1 MKRFT
6 ASARALLAAC
16 LAASCSGAPPADRA
30 GAADAGSL
38 AVRCG
43 SLIDGIADAPA
54 RDRGV
59 VIRAGRIEAIVAAD
73 ELPRDLPR
81 LDLAGFTCLP
91 GLIDM
96 HTHLTDA
103 PEDTADLRVY
113 FALGDAELLAR
124 SKQHAAATLLAG
136 FTTVRNVGTYVEGSD
151 HALRDAIARGDAV
164 GPRMHV
170 SGPYLTIPR
179 GGGDLYVPGYD
190 EPADAARF
198 HAGVAR
204 GAAEFAAKA
213 RANLASG
220 ADLLKVIASGA
231 VLGFGGVPGAREM
244 TRDEIEA
251 VVAVAHAAGRRV
263 AAHAHGS
270 DSIVDAILAGADTIE
285 HASYLNDEG
294 IALARERGIAL
305 AMDVYNGDYIDSEG
319 RRQGWPE
326 EFLRKNLE
334 TTEIQ
339 RDGFRRALA
348 AGVPLVYATDAG
360 VYPHGLNARQ
370 LRVMVSLGMT
380 PMQAIRAATSVA
392 AFHLGAADDVGALRA
407 GRFGD
412 LIAVR
417 GDPLAD
423 IALLEDVAVVVKGG
437 RVFKNSNRGQARI
450 AEKQQSVSDPNCS
463 PQRGEALLNA
473 GDRDVGGADAAARVA
488 AGARGGAR
496 ELAREAFAQDVGLEP

>member
-1 MKRFT
+1 MHRGRLFIALIGIGFALSCIGAQQAAREQFPAVAQT
-6 ASARALLAAC
+6 ALAPD
-16 LAASCSGAPPADRA
+16 S
-30 GAADAGSL
+30 GSL

-43 SLIDGIADAPA
+43 SLIDGVADAA
-54 RDRGV
+54 VRDRGV
-59 VIRAGRIEAIVAAD
+59 VIRGGRIEAVVDAA

-81 LDLAGFTCLP
+81 LELAGFTCLP

-96 HTHLTDA
+96 HTHLTDS

-113 FALGDAELLAR
+113 FTRSDGEQLER
-124 SKQHAAATLLAG
+124 SKQAAAATLLAG
-136 FTTVRNVGTYVEGSD
+136 FTTVRDVGTYVDGAD
-151 HALRDAIARGDAV
+151 RALRDAIARGDAI
-164 GPRMHV
+164 GPRVHV
-170 SGPYLTIPR
+170 AGAYLTIPN

-190 EPADAARF
+190 EPADNARF

-204 GAAEFAAKA
+204 GAAEFAGKA
-213 RANLASG
+213 RANLAAG

-244 TRDEIEA
+244 TRDEIAA
-251 VVAVAHAAGRRV
+251 VVEVAHAAGRRV

-270 DSIVDAILAGADTIE
+270 DSIKDAILAGADTIE
-285 HASYLNDEG
+285 HASYVDDEG
-294 IALARERGIAL
+294 IALARDLDVAL

-339 RDGFRRALA
+339 REGFRRALA

-380 PMQAIRAATSVA
+380 PMQAIQSATSVA
-392 AFHLGAADDVGALRA
+392 AFYLRAPKTWPEGGKVVHPAFSVGALTA
-407 GRFGD
+407 GSFGD

-417 GDPLAD
+417 GDPLAN
-423 IALLEDVAVVVKGG
+423 IALLEDVAVVVRGG
-437 RVFKNSNRGQARI
+437 LVFKQPA
-450 AEKQQSVSDPNCS
+450 P
-463 PQRGEALLNA
+463 
-473 GDRDVGGADAAARVA
+473 
-488 AGARGGAR
+488 
-496 ELAREAFAQDVGLEP
+496 